1 MLDFGLMDQSV
12 LEKMRADWN
21 HRAGEDAYYYVAF
34 GRRKQDDSEFFQTA
48 DEVLAWL
55 RDEMGRLET
64 EPGKGRALEIG
75 CGPGRLMRPLSAE
88 FREIHGIDVSDR
100 MIRLAERNLEGIAH
114 AHVRATSGADLSP
127 FASSYFD
134 FVYSYAVFQHIPS
147 RDVVLQ
153 YLREAVRVLKTG
165 GILACQINGQVER
178 GPRATTWEGVGIGAQ
193 TVIQLARELD
203 CQVMALDGVGSQY
216 MCTTWR
222 KRTPGWRER
231 SAGRKAERA
240 LREIRPAG
248 GADRITA
255 GRPAAFALAAERLD
269 RDCDVADLTAR
280 VQGRPASVCAI
291 RHPSPDGWN
300 EIVVVAQPC
309 EVGAAPVELYW
320 QGESLC
326 RPVTLQVAERC
337 VGRPTLVSLTDGMN
351 YLSGSRITSRTVK
364 IILDDVTAPDRVR
377 VTIDGRAV
385 RSSGPDCISAQ
396 MLRYEW
402 NLFLK
407 DAFGPGRHRLLIE
420 HGETALPVLT
430 IDLGVLQSLDVFR
443 GVPPGERLLERGG
456 DGLWWVVTV
465 VAGVG
470 KCRSQ
475 AVAASA
481 GALPFAA
488 GRFAG
493 IVFRG
498 NPEPKALGEFRRVLK
513 DDGALYVE
521 APSSGRPV
529 AEELARVSGLT
540 CRWRR
545 DLADG
550 RASSKAVFLRA
561 LWSLGRRAADHFL
574 GTRMA
579 RGGMGFYFGRAW
591 GPEDAGARLNGCVRC
606 GAVHSSTQISA
617 AGPVTSLFP
626 LALYRCPS
634 CGATNVLTL
643 DR

>member
-1 MLDFGLMDQSV
+1 MDPSV
-12 LEKMRADWN
+12 LKKMRADWN
-21 HRAGEDAYYYVAF
+21 DRAGEDAYYYVAF

-55 RDEMGRLET
+55 RDEMGRLEA

-75 CGPGRLMRPLSAE
+75 CGPGRLMRPLAADFE
-88 FREIHGIDVSDR
+88 EIHGIDVSDG
-100 MIRLAERNLEGIAH
+100 MIRLAERNLQGISH
-114 AHVRATSGADLSP
+114 AHVRATLGADLSP
-127 FASSYFD
+127 FANLYFD

-153 YLREAVRVLKTG
+153 YLREAVRVLKAG
-165 GILACQINGQVER
+165 GILTCQINGRQEQ
-178 GPRATTWEGVGIGAQ
+178 GARATTWDGVRISAE

-222 KRTPGWRER
+222 KRAPGWRQR
-231 SAGRKAERA
+231 NAGGKAETG
-240 LREIRPAG
+240 LREIQPAG
-248 GADRITA
+248 SADQITA
-255 GRPAAFALAAERLD
+255 GRVAVFALAVQHLD
-269 RDCDVADLTAR
+269 QDCDVADLTAQ
-280 VQGRPASVCAI
+280 VQSRPASVCAI
-291 RHPSPDGWN
+291 RHPSPEGWS

-309 EVGAAPVELYW
+309 EAGAAPVELYW
-320 QGESLC
+320 RGEPLH

-337 VGRPTLVSLTDGMN
+337 VGRPTLISLTDGVN

-364 IILDDVTAPDRVR
+364 IILDDVTAPDRLR
-377 VTIDGRAV
+377 ATIDGKAV
-385 RSSGPDCISAQ
+385 RSFEPRSISTQ
-396 MLRYEW
+396 TLRYEW
-402 NLFLK
+402 DLFLK
-407 DAFGPGRHRLLIE
+407 HAFAPGRHRLLIQ
-420 HGETALPVLT
+420 HGETALPVLI

-443 GVPPGERLLERGG
+443 GVPAGERLLERGV

-465 VAGVG
+465 VPGVG

-475 AVAASA
+475 AVAAGA

-488 GRFAG
+488 GQFAG

-498 NPEPKALGEFRRVLK
+498 NPERKALGEFRRVLK

-521 APSSGRPV
+521 VPSSGRLV
-529 AEELARVSGLT
+529 AEELARESGLT
-540 CRWRR
+540 FRWRR

-550 RASSKAVFLRA
+550 RGSGTAVFLRA

-579 RGGMGFYFGRAW
+579 RGGMGFYFGREW
-591 GPEDAGARLNGCVRC
+591 GPADVRARLNGCVRC
-606 GAVHSSTQISA
+606 GAVHSSAQISA
-617 AGPVTSLFP
+617 AGTLTSL
-626 LALYRCPS
+626 
-634 CGATNVLTL
+634 
-643 DR
+643 